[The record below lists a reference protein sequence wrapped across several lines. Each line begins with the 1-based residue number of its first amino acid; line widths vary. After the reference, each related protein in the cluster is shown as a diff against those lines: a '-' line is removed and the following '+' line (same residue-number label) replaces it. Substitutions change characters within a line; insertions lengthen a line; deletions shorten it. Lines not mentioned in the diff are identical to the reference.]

1 MRSKAIPP
9 APIPANARGMS
20 AEVRAAGRK
29 AIRAGATPQRTVAR
43 SIVMGGQGLHTGLKT
58 GVILHPAPAGFGI
71 VFTSLADETAI
82 PVSFDNVTDTGY
94 NTTLTSGGR
103 SVRTVEH
110 LLSAL
115 HAFGITNL
123 LIKTDD
129 EVPALDGSALE
140 FCKQLG
146 EAGLT
151 EQDAIVEPIKI
162 KRTIADWRGRRGPR
176 IHKGRSPPRI

>member
-1 MRSKAIPP
+1 
-9 APIPANARGMS
+9 MS
-20 AEVRAAGRK
+20 AEGRVAGRNGGP
-29 AIRAGATPQRTVAR
+29 RRRVPQRTIAR

-82 PVSFDNVTDTGY
+82 PGALENVTDTGY

-110 LLSAL
+110 LMSAL
-115 HAFGITNL
+115 HGFGITNL
-123 LIKTDD
+123 LVKTDD

-140 FCKQLG
+140 FCRSSAKPESG
-146 EAGLT
+146 AGR
-151 EQDAIVEPIKI
+151 DG
-162 KRTIADWRGRRGPR
+162 RADQ
-176 IHKGRSPPRI
+176 RSSRS